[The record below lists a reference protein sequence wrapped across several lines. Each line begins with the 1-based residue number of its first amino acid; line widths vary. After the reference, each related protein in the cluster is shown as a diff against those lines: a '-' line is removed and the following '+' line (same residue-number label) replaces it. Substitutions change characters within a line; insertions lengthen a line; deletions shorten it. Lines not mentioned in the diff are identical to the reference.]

1 MFDFNLN
8 LLETARSLAKSH
20 LESDKTTTKV
30 LYYPPQPGEAPV
42 VRLLEVSG
50 SCPTLREVWPVAFA
64 ADPDDAVPYPSVI
77 ILMSEDDFA
86 ALRSAK
92 LALPP
97 DWGTTVIDLTDLTDL
112 AA

>member
-1 MFDFNLN
+1 MYDFDLKLF
-8 LLETARSLAKSH
+8 ETARSLAKSH
-20 LESDKTTTKV
+20 LESDEKTTKV
-30 LYYPPQPGEAPV
+30 LYYPPRPTEAPV

-50 SCPTLREVWPVAFA
+50 SCPTLNEVLPVAFA

-77 ILMSEDDFA
+77 ILMSESDFA

-92 LALPP
+92 LQLPP
-97 DWGTTVIDLTDLTDL
+97 DWGSTVIDLTDL